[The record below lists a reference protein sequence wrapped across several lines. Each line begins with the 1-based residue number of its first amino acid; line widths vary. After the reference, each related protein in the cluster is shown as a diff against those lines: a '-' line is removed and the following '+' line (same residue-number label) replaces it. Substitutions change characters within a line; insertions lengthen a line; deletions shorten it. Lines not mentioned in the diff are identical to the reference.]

1 MESKSLNQLSPGEL
15 VSMVG
20 RLQSELS
27 LLRVKRVLVPLEN
40 PMRLRLLRRDIARAL
55 SALTTH
61 SRRA

>member
-1 MESKSLNQLSPGEL
+1 MESKSLNQLSAGEL